1 MSAILLIFV
10 VSFALVSGDVAGD
23 QHLLERIE
31 MLEQKLSTLY
41 EMMLEDRHVKNDC
54 NCSYLE
60 EDIRDIGIIAAKNRH
75 NILVNSDMIEVNVNS
90 IIDMEEKV
98 ESNTGNLEVR
108 IYSKINLPN
117 TYIKYYICKHLPF
130 VIPDAKH
137 KGDF

>member
-1 MSAILLIFV
+1 MCAILLIFV
-10 VSFALVSGDVAGD
+10 VYVALVSGNVAGD
-23 QHLLERIE
+23 QQLLKRVEELERKLSSLSNAYE
-31 MLEQKLSTLY
+31 ML
-41 EMMLEDRHVKNDC
+41 LEDRHVKNDC

-108 IYSKINLPN
+108 K
-117 TYIKYYICKHLPF
+117 
-130 VIPDAKH
+130 V
-137 KGDF
+137 

>member
-1 MSAILLIFV
+1 MCAILLIFV
-10 VSFALVSGDVAGD
+10 VYVAFVSGNVAGD
-23 QHLLERIE
+23 QQLLERVE

-75 NILVNSDMIEVNVNS
+75 NILVNNDMIKKNENTIEVNANS
-90 IIDMEEKV
+90 IIDIEEKV

-108 IYSKINLPN
+108 I
-117 TYIKYYICKHLPF
+117 
-130 VIPDAKH
+130 V
-137 KGDF
+137 

>member
-1 MSAILLIFV
+1 MCAILLIFV
-10 VSFALVSGDVAGD
+10 VYVALVSDDVAGD
-23 QHLLERIE
+23 QQLLKRVEELERKLSSLSNAYE
-31 MLEQKLSTLY
+31 ML
-41 EMMLEDRHVKNDC
+41 LEDRHVKNDC

-108 IYSKINLPN
+108 I
-117 TYIKYYICKHLPF
+117 
-130 VIPDAKH
+130 V
-137 KGDF
+137 

>member
-1 MSAILLIFV
+1 MYAVAILLNFV

-23 QHLLERIE
+23 QQLLERVK
-31 MLEQKLSTLY
+31 MLEQKLSSLY

-108 IYSKINLPN
+108 I
-117 TYIKYYICKHLPF
+117 
-130 VIPDAKH
+130 V
-137 KGDF
+137 

>member
-1 MSAILLIFV
+1 MCAILLIFV
-10 VSFALVSGDVAGD
+10 VYVALVSGDVAGD

-31 MLEQKLSTLY
+31 MLEQKLY

-90 IIDMEEKV
+90 IIVMEEKV

-108 IYSKINLPN
+108 KVNQS
-117 TYIKYYICKHLPF
+117 T
-130 VIPDAKH
+130 
-137 KGDF
+137 

>member
-10 VSFALVSGDVAGD
+10 VSFILVSGDVVGD
-23 QHLLERIE
+23 QQLLERVE

-108 IYSKINLPN
+108 I
-117 TYIKYYICKHLPF
+117 
-130 VIPDAKH
+130 V
-137 KGDF
+137 

>member
-1 MSAILLIFV
+1 MCAILLIFV
-10 VSFALVSGDVAGD
+10 VYVALVSGDVTGD
-23 QHLLERIE
+23 RQLLDRVEVLER
-31 MLEQKLSTLY
+31 KLSTLTDAY
-41 EMMLEDRHVKNDC
+41 EMLLEDRHVKNDC

-117 TYIKYYICKHLPF
+117 TYIKLY
-130 VIPDAKH
+130 
-137 KGDF
+137 

>member
-31 MLEQKLSTLY
+31 MLEQKLY
-41 EMMLEDRHVKNDC
+41 EMMLEVRHVKNDC

-75 NILVNSDMIEVNVNS
+75 NILVNSDMIKKNEDTIEVNTGMIIKNEDTIEVNANS

-108 IYSKINLPN
+108 IL
-117 TYIKYYICKHLPF
+117 
-130 VIPDAKH
+130 
-137 KGDF
+137 

>member
-1 MSAILLIFV
+1 MCAILLIFV
-10 VSFALVSGDVAGD
+10 VYVVLVSGDVTGD
-23 QHLLERIE
+23 RQLLDRVEVLER
-31 MLEQKLSTLY
+31 KLSTLTDAY
-41 EMMLEDRHVKNDC
+41 EMLLEDRHVKNDC

-108 IYSKINLPN
+108 I
-117 TYIKYYICKHLPF
+117 
-130 VIPDAKH
+130 V
-137 KGDF
+137 